1 MNNDALRSASAI
13 TRRTALT
20 GLGAGGLGLVMAAH
34 GFGRTAAQEASPAT
48 ELSAGVEVVANGLT
62 NPRGFTWDA
71 DGSLYLALAGMGG
84 DTQPEVE
91 GTPIPYLVGPTSSI
105 AIVADGCTSPVAE
118 GLGSALWTDAGW
130 IWGAMDVAILGEDLY
145 VLLGAGSDLGG
156 NGIYRVLEDG
166 SIELVADLG
175 AWLTENPPEFIPP
188 DYNPTGSWFDL
199 ESDGEKLWV
208 SEAVGGYLLT
218 VSTAGE
224 ITVMADLSVGH
235 LVPTGVALDGEG
247 GAYVGFETSIPYPD
261 GGSKVV
267 HVAADGT
274 VTDHWTGLTAV
285 TDIAIGPDG
294 MLYAAEMA
302 TGNTEEPPFLSTN
315 SGRIVRMTGPD
326 TLEEVVIGF
335 EAPVYMGFDPD
346 GALHVTAPA
355 YAPGT
360 GEGAGALVRIDLT
373 AALPL
378 SATGFAN
385 ADPTCTGSATLAAG

>member
-130 IWGAMDVAILGEDLY
+130 IWGAMDVATLGEDLY

-261 GGSKVV
+261 GGSKVWCMLRLM
-267 HVAADGT
+267 ARSRI
-274 VTDHWTGLTAV
+274 TGLA
-285 TDIAIGPDG
+285 
-294 MLYAAEMA
+294 
-302 TGNTEEPPFLSTN
+302 
-315 SGRIVRMTGPD
+315 
-326 TLEEVVIGF
+326 
-335 EAPVYMGFDPD
+335 
-346 GALHVTAPA
+346 
-355 YAPGT
+355 
-360 GEGAGALVRIDLT
+360 
-373 AALPL
+373 
-378 SATGFAN
+378 
-385 ADPTCTGSATLAAG
+385 